1 MLNIKY
7 RKMKNK
13 KINFTYKL
21 SVDSIPLEDTDFIV
35 VLGNLLDNSIEAAC
49 KCSECDRYVDLCM
62 RNVNQ
67 QFVLKLKNSCSKKPL
82 REKKR
87 FITDKIERENH
98 GIGLE
103 SVKCIIE
110 HYDGFINFSYD
121 DTKFEVTIIV

>member
-1 MLNIKY
+1 
-7 RKMKNK
+7 
-13 KINFTYKL
+13 
-21 SVDSIPLEDTDFIV
+21 
-35 VLGNLLDNSIEAAC
+35 
-49 KCSECDRYVDLCM
+49 M

-87 FITDKIERENH
+87 FITDKIERETH

-103 SVKCIIE
+103 SVKSIVE
-110 HYDGFINFSYD
+110 QYEGGINFAYD

>member
-1 MLNIKY
+1 
-7 RKMKNK
+7 
-13 KINFTYKL
+13 
-21 SVDSIPLEDTDFIV
+21 
-35 VLGNLLDNSIEAAC
+35 
-49 KCSECDRYVDLCM
+49 M

-87 FITDKIERENH
+87 FITDKIERETH

-103 SVKCIIE
+103 SVKSIVE
-110 HYDGFINFSYD
+110 QYEGGGINFAYD